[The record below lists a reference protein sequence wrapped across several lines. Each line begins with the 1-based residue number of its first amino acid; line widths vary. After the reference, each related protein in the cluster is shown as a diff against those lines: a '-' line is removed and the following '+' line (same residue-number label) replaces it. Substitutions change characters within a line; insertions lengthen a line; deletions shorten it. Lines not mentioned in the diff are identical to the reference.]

1 LLVLASYHSIIE
13 HKTKITKKKESRDCF
28 QVDFITKMMFRSHH
42 QCHVRSS
49 TAEVGSVIFVV
60 LFLISVIASFA
71 AIDNGIVVE
80 AASSHKSVY
89 EGKTPTYFRLTH
101 DDTDG
106 FMMTLD
112 NDKLDSTTTTT
123 TTNSPCS
130 WTTIERG
137 GGLSSFVPAGYN
149 PFGYKITELGSQFL
163 EFDGSLDSDVGRFL
177 ASVKTTKRKRF
188 DTIKEQWLE
197 IVRVSKKGQ
206 SMRIYRNL
214 EDLIAFCIKAKLLD

>member
-1 LLVLASYHSIIE
+1 MI
-13 HKTKITKKKESRDCF
+13 
-28 QVDFITKMMFRSHH
+28 FRSHRH
-42 QCHVRSS
+42 HRHVRTSS
-49 TAEVGSVIFVV
+49 SEVGSVIFVI
-60 LFLISVIASFA
+60 LFLISIIASFA
-71 AIDNGIVVE
+71 AIDNCIVVE
-80 AASSHKSVY
+80 AACSHKSVY
-89 EGKTPTYFRLTH
+89 EGKTSPYLHLTH
-101 DDTDG
+101 DDIDG

-112 NDKLDSTTTTT
+112 DDKVDSTTTSTA
-123 TTNSPCS
+123 TNPPSS
-130 WTTIERG
+130 WTTIERGG

-188 DTIKEQWLE
+188 ATIKSQWLE

-214 EDLIAFCIKAKLLD
+214 EVLIAFCLKAKLLD

>member
-1 LLVLASYHSIIE
+1 MI
-13 HKTKITKKKESRDCF
+13 
-28 QVDFITKMMFRSHH
+28 FRSHH
-42 QCHVRSS
+42 QCHLRSS

-60 LFLISVIASFA
+60 LFLISVIASLA

-80 AASSHKSVY
+80 AVSPHKSVY
-89 EGKTPTYFRLTH
+89 EGKTSKYFHLAH

-112 NDKLDSTTTTT
+112 DDKVVSTATATTTTTTTT
-123 TTNSPCS
+123 TTNPPYS

-137 GGLSSFVPAGYN
+137 GGLSNFVPAGYN

-188 DTIKEQWLE
+188 HTIKEQWLE

>member
-1 LLVLASYHSIIE
+1 
-13 HKTKITKKKESRDCF
+13 
-28 QVDFITKMMFRSHH
+28 MFRSRH

-80 AASSHKSVY
+80 AVSPHKSVY
-89 EGKTPTYFRLTH
+89 EGKTSTYFHLSH
-101 DDTDG
+101 DDTDV
-106 FMMTLD
+106 FMTTLD
-112 NDKLDSTTTTT
+112 NDKVDSSTYTPTTT
-123 TTNSPCS
+123 TTNPTYS

-137 GGLSSFVPAGYN
+137 GALSSFVPAGYN
-149 PFGYKITELGSQFL
+149 PFGYMITELGSQFL
-163 EFDGSLDSDVGRFL
+163 GFDGSLDSDVGRFL
-177 ASVKTTKRKRF
+177 ASVKTTKRKRL

-214 EDLIAFCIKAKLLD
+214 EDLIAFCIEAKLLD